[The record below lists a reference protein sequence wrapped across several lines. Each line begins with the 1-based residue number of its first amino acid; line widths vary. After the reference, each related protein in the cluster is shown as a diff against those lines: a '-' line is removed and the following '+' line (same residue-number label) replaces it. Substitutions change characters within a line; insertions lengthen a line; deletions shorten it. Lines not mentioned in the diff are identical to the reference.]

1 MIDHQT
7 WTTERRW
14 LAALIAATIVT
25 LIASAGLPLG
35 PLQVLAGTVATLCAP
50 GYAFLL
56 AVQPRRLP
64 FVNRL
69 VLSVPL
75 SLAVVIILGLA
86 LNASPLGVHQR
97 GLAAL
102 ACGVTLALLAV
113 ASKRGHAPSAQQW
126 RDSLGSLR
134 SSLPGKRQVPQI
146 GVKSVLISL
155 VALALIAWAGVGLY
169 TATRPVPTYY
179 TEFAI
184 ASAAPATDQSATIR
198 LDISNYERTE
208 VRYLV
213 RIIHLPTNPADSAAA
228 ATIEREIDLAVGA
241 TGSIEVT
248 IAFACGDSIE
258 AHLWL
263 ADDPNARSDEPY
275 RRLRAL
281 PDCMAGTRP

>member
-35 PLQVLAGTVATLCAP
+35 PLQILAGTVATLCAP

-75 SLAVVIILGLA
+75 SLAVVIMLGLA

-126 RDSLGSLR
+126 RDSLGGLR
-134 SSLPGKRQVPQI
+134 SSLPGKRWIPQI
-146 GVKSVLISL
+146 GVKSVFISL
-155 VALALIAWAGVGLY
+155 VALAFIAWAGAGLY

-184 ASAAPATDQSATIR
+184 ASATPATDQSATIR
-198 LDISNYERTE
+198 LDISNHERTDST
-208 VRYLV
+208 YLV
-213 RIIHLPTNPADSAAA
+213 RIIQIPANQSTTP

-241 TGSIEVT
+241 TGSIEAA
-248 IAFACGDSIE
+248 IAFTCGDAIE
-258 AHLWL
+258 AHLWI